1 MADAATNEAAM
12 AGDAAQGRTGRG
24 AAAGRAV
31 RRLEPHRDA
40 RRGEPH
46 RHMDDAE
53 LAALFPRG
61 ARDAVAWFSRW
72 ADRMMLETM
81 ASRPLGDLRLHE
93 RIAMGLKIRLALL
106 APHREAVRRG
116 LSLLALPANGP
127 LAARLLYETVDAAW
141 YAAGDS
147 ATDLSFYSKRALLAG
162 IHAATTLY
170 WLDDRLEAPPRR
182 RGAPWNRR
190 LADAGRLPR
199 LRGEIERVLGRLPN
213 PRRIFRMPRPR
224 L

>member
-1 MADAATNEAAM
+1 MLDEAATDEMQRKDALVAALLPDVPFD
-12 AGDAAQGRTGRG
+12 GWTHAALR
-24 AAAGRAV
+24 AAA
-31 RRLEPHRDA
+31 RRIAMED
-40 RRGEPH
+40 G
-46 RHMDDAE
+46 E

-61 ARDAVAWFSRW
+61 PRDAVAWFSRW

-81 ASRPLGDLRLHE
+81 ASRPPGELRLHE
-93 RIAMGLKIRLALL
+93 RIAAALKIRLALL

-147 ATDLSFYSKRALLAG
+147 ATDFSFYSKRALLAG

-170 WLDDRLEAPPRR
+170 WLDDRSEGGAATEAFLD
-182 RGAPWNRR
+182 RR

-199 LRGEIERVLGRLPN
+199 LRQEVERVLGRLPN
-213 PRRIFRMPRPR
+213 PLRFLRTARPR
-224 L
+224 M